1 MKNNFIQLL
10 NQINPIIKVYE
21 KHAQLS
27 GEKFNIFSIIGMESD
42 EVKTHSAFIGELLN
56 PKGNH
61 SLEEKPLRL
70 FVQKVFGEEFD
81 IDYDSSFCQKEQHI
95 GFINENKTEGGRIDL
110 VIRDKKKIAFVIENK
125 IYASEQINQL
135 LRYKNAYPEAKILYL
150 TLEGEISKLHQN
162 ENDYKII
169 SYKEDILNWIE
180 ICAKE
185 AFDKPMVREILNQ
198 YAYLIRKLTN
208 QTTNTEMKE
217 EIQKIINDNYL
228 ESSEIYKNFEDARK
242 SKIFQIFQDLE
253 NREIKLEDNSVW
265 KIMIDYNSKIWDT
278 KKYKT
283 VLISNNENSNIFF
296 FIKYRYSFNSPKL
309 SKGIVHKSL
318 ELLEGFNIP
327 INRKDNSIRTDIMD
341 IVGRNDLVEIFQKN
355 STTFINSLLDEIKIY
370 IEKHKEYY
378 KELQIL
384 IKVS

>member
-70 FVQKVFGEEFD
+70 FVQNVFGEEFD

-95 GFINENKTEGGRIDL
+95 GLINENKTEGGRIDL

-341 IVGRNDLVEIFQKN
+341 LVGRNDLVEIFQKN

>member
-1 MKNNFIQLL
+1 MKDNYIQLL
-10 NQINPIIKVYE
+10 NQINPIVKVYE

-42 EVKTHSAFIGELLN
+42 EVKTHSAFIAELLN

-70 FVQKVFGEEFD
+70 FVKIVFGEEFD
-81 IDYDSSFCQKEQHI
+81 IDYVSSFCHKEQHI
-95 GFINENKTEGGRIDL
+95 GLINENKTEGGRIDL
-110 VIRDKKKIAFVIENK
+110 VVRDKKKTVFVIENK
-125 IYASEQINQL
+125 IYASEQANQL
-135 LRYKNAYPEAKILYL
+135 MRYKNAYPQAKILYL
-150 TLEGEISKLHQN
+150 TLEGEESKLHYNQ
-162 ENDYKII
+162 NDYKII
-169 SYKEDILNWIE
+169 SYKEDILSWIE
-180 ICAKE
+180 VCAKE

-217 EIQKIINDNYL
+217 EIQKIINENYL
-228 ESSEIYKNFEDARK
+228 EAGEIYKNFEDARK
-242 SKIFQIFQDLE
+242 FKIFKIFQDLE
-253 NREIKLEDNSVW
+253 NREIELEDNSIW

-283 VLISNNENSNIFF
+283 VLISNKENSNIFF

-309 SKGIVHKSL
+309 SKGIVSKSL
-318 ELLEGFNIP
+318 ELLKDFNIP
-327 INRKDNSIRTDIMD
+327 INKRDNSIRTDIMD

-355 STTFINSLLDEIKIY
+355 STTFVNSLLDEIKIY
-370 IEKHKEYY
+370 IEKNKEYY